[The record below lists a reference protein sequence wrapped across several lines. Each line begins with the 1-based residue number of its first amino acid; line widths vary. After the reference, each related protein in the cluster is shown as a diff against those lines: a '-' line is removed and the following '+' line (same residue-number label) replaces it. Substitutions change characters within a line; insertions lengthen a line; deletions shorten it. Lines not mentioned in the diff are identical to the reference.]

1 MKRLIATML
10 ACTVFT
16 ACSEQT
22 DSTGDGFSL
31 TDLNGKTHK
40 LSDYRGKWVVVN
52 YWATWCPP
60 CRKEIPD
67 FVKFQQKHPKDVQ
80 ILGIAY
86 EDADPD
92 KLKRFANEFSINYP
106 ILTVDVYNP
115 PGGILNST
123 PLPTTVIY
131 DPSGRRVEKRIG
143 PMHERDLEAA
153 INPK

>member
-1 MKRLIATML
+1 MKRLIATLL
-10 ACTVFT
+10 ACAFFT
-16 ACSEQT
+16 ACSGQT
-22 DSTGDGFSL
+22 DTVGEDFSL

-67 FVKFQQKHPKDVQ
+67 FVRFQQKHPKDVQ

-86 EDADPD
+86 EDADAS
-92 KLKRFANEFSINYP
+92 KLKRFAEDFKINYP

-115 PGGILNST
+115 PAGILNST
-123 PLPTTVIY
+123 PLQTMAAVSFRWA
-131 DPSGRRVEKRIG
+131 SGNCAR
-143 PMHERDLEAA
+143 
-153 INPK
+153 